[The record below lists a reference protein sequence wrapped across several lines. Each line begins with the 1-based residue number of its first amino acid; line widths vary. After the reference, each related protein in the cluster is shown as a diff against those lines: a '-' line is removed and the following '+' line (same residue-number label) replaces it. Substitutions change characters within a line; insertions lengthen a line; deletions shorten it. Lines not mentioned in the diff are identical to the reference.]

1 MVLEY
6 MRNAIIIRSMK
17 TFGHSLASILLGTL
31 IGLSA
36 QAVTVVPNLPDEGV
50 LGPDNRAAI
59 DPNVDYEHFSGR
71 VSDKD
76 DSQRIFKVKVENNNS
91 KFFRAGDKVQFK
103 VNLQENKEF
112 CTGFIRNV
120 EDFHF
125 SMYVE
130 SLGPCYSATEYFR
143 RGTVLN
149 FYSKT
154 LALRVFEA
162 SKYREQL
169 VLRKEDFLKQLNDIN
184 HFIWTFDQQKVKTAA
199 DYDQRINQLQRDKRK
214 ALDDL
219 ITLKQERLVLQN
231 ELMKKL
237 NELDESL
244 HFYRVERQELMTDRW
259 QLDHDQGLP
268 MGQRPQVIKKAK
280 HKPRESDF
288 IQ

>member
-1 MVLEY
+1 
-6 MRNAIIIRSMK
+6 MK
-17 TFGHSLASILLGTL
+17 TFGHLVWGLFFLG
-31 IGLSA
+31 A
-36 QAVTVVPNLPDEGV
+36 AHAVTIVPNLPNEGV
-50 LGPDNRAAI
+50 LEPDNRSAI

-76 DSQRIFKVKVENNNS
+76 DSARIFKVNVENNNT
-91 KFFRAGDKVQFK
+91 KFFRAGDQVEFK
-103 VNLQENKEF
+103 VNLQANRDYCKAF
-112 CTGFIRNV
+112 VRNV

-125 SMYVE
+125 TIYVE
-130 SLGPCYSATEYFR
+130 SLAPCYSSEEYFR

-149 FYSKT
+149 FYSKQ

-169 VLRKEDFLKQLNDIN
+169 VVRKEDFLKQLNGIN

-199 DYDQRINQLQRDKRK
+199 DYDQQINQLQREKRK
-214 ALDDL
+214 ALDDM

-244 HFYRVERQELMTDRW
+244 LFYRVERQELMTDRW
-259 QLDHDQGLP
+259 NLDHDSGLP
-268 MGQRPQVIKKAK
+268 FGQRPQDMKKTY
-280 HKPRESDF
+280 R
-288 IQ
+288 

>member
-1 MVLEY
+1 
-6 MRNAIIIRSMK
+6 MR
-17 TFGHSLASILLGTL
+17 TFGHFCLGL
-31 IGLSA
+31 FLCLSTA
-36 QAVTVVPNLPDEGV
+36 HAVIVVPNLPAPGV
-50 LGPDNRAAI
+50 VGPDNRGAI
-59 DPNVDYEHFSGR
+59 DPNVDYERFTGR

-76 DSQRIFKVKVENNNS
+76 DSGRIFKVHVENNNT
-91 KFFRAGDKVQFK
+91 KFFRAGDEVLFK
-103 VNLQENKEF
+103 VNLKDNRDYCRAF
-112 CTGFIRNV
+112 VRSI

-125 SMYVE
+125 TIYVE
-130 SLGPCYSATEYFR
+130 SLSTCYSSTDYFR

-184 HFIWTFDQQKVKTAA
+184 HFLWTFDQQKVKTAA
-199 DYDQRINQLQRDKRK
+199 DYDEKINQLQREKRK
-214 ALDDL
+214 ALDDM

-231 ELMKKL
+231 ELMRKL

-244 HFYRVERQELMTDRW
+244 SFYRVERQELMTDRW

-268 MGQRPQVIKKAK
+268 VGQRPQEMK
-280 HKPRESDF
+280 
-288 IQ
+288 QQ